1 MHVFCIAPD
10 CASGAIYFEGGLPV
24 KKFDT
29 KRLTIL
35 AMLAAIAYVVMV
47 FIRIP
52 AVSFLKYEPKDVI
65 LTITGFLFGPFDALV
80 TIVLVALVEM
90 FTVSDTGPIGM
101 LMNVISSASFVC
113 VSAAIYRKHHTLK
126 GALIGL
132 ITGVALTTGIM
143 LLWNYLVTPFYQG
156 VPRSVVAGMLV
167 PVFLPFNLVK
177 GTLNAAIT
185 MLLYKPVVQTLRKAR
200 LVPAS
205 SGSSSAHKSGS
216 KVSMLIAIVSSFV
229 VITCVLLFLVM
240 SGTI

>member
-1 MHVFCIAPD
+1 M
-10 CASGAIYFEGGLPV
+10 
-24 KKFDT
+24 KKTDT

-101 LMNVISSASFVC
+101 LMNVISSACFVC
-113 VSAAIYRKHHTLK
+113 TSAAIYRKHHTLK
-126 GALIGL
+126 GALAGL
-132 ITGVALTTGIM
+132 VTGIVLTTAVM
-143 LLWNYLVTPFYQG
+143 LLWNYLITPFYQG
-156 VPRSVVAGMLV
+156 VPRSVVADMLL

-185 MLLYKPVVQTLRKAR
+185 MLLYKPVVQTLRKAK
-200 LVPAS
+200 LVPAT
-205 SGSSSAHKSGS
+205 SGNPAAAKNGS
-216 KVSMLIAIVSSFV
+216 KVSKLVAVVSVFV
-229 VITCVLLFLVM
+229 VITCILLFLVM
-240 SGTI
+240 SGKI

>member
-1 MHVFCIAPD
+1 M
-10 CASGAIYFEGGLPV
+10 
-24 KKFDT
+24 KKTDT

-101 LMNVISSASFVC
+101 LMNVISSACFVC
-113 VSAAIYRKHHTLK
+113 TSAAIYRKHHTLK
-126 GALIGL
+126 GALAGL
-132 ITGVALTTGIM
+132 VTGVVLTTAVM
-143 LLWNYLVTPFYQG
+143 LLWNYLITPFYQG
-156 VPRSVVAGMLV
+156 VPRSVVADMLL

-185 MLLYKPVVQTLRKAR
+185 MLLYKPVVQTLRKAK
-200 LVPAS
+200 LVPAT
-205 SGSSSAHKSGS
+205 SGNPAAAKNGS
-216 KVSMLIAIVSSFV
+216 KVSKLVAVVSVFV
-229 VITCVLLFLVM
+229 VITCILLFLVM
-240 SGTI
+240 SGKI